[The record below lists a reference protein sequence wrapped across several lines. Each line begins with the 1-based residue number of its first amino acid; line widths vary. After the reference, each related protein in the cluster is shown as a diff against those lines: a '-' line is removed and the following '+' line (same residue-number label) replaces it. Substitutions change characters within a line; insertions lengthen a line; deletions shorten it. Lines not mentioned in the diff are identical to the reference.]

1 MRSTFTKSTPNRST
15 SHRVNS
21 HTLNQLPT
29 KSTIISGIFKFQ
41 TSLVVRHR
49 YFLSLLNK
57 VQGCSNTQLSVYE
70 FQVYLTNT
78 GCQVW
83 LSLFEHMVKVRP
95 CSTKATCTQRSM
107 MERSV
112 HILEMQEVQ
121 EPMPSKSDY
130 L

>member
-1 MRSTFTKSTPNRST
+1 MKSTPNRST

-29 KSTIISGIFKFQ
+29 KSTIIRGIFKFQ
-41 TSLVVRHR
+41 ISLVVRHR

-78 GCQVW
+78 GCQDI
-83 LSLFEHMVKVRP
+83 
-95 CSTKATCTQRSM
+95 SM
-107 MERSV
+107 A
-112 HILEMQEVQ
+112 QFVQ
-121 EPMPSKSDY
+121 THGGGKGLLYKGYMYPKIHDGKECAHFGDARGTRASA
-130 L
+130 